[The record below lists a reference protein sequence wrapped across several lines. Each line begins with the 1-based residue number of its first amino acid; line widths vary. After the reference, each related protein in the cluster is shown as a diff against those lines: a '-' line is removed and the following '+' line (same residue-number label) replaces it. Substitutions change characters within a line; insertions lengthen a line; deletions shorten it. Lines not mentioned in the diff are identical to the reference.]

1 MNRRRLSDD
10 EKCAL
15 LRRKLG
21 SDASVVD
28 FARKYVDM
36 FSYRDNVPAQK
47 EKVLQVYML
56 YAGTTWKQEYD
67 LPAALLTP
75 FQQVWNEDVP
85 QRCRSC
91 AKVMVGALPFAHY
104 YCDEKA
110 CMRVLREHL
119 ATREI

>member
-47 EKVLQVYML
+47 EKVLRVYML

-75 FQQVWNEDVP
+75 FQQVWSEDVP

-104 YCDEKA
+104 YCNEDA
-110 CMRVLREHL
+110 CLRVLREHL